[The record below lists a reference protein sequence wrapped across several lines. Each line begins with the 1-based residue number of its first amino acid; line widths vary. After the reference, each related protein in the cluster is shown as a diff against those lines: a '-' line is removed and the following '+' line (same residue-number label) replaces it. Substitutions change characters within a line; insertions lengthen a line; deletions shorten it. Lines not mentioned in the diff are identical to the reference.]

1 MLLGQ
6 IFQSTN
12 SWAKLSRVNMKPK
25 IALTI
30 LRYSKAVSAE
40 YDLVEEKRKALIHEI
55 TKTEPGT
62 EAKIE
67 PGSDDLA
74 EYVNRFNEILQL
86 DSSVEQIQL
95 KLSEA
100 VDAVDEKDETL
111 TVQDLA
117 VLEPF
122 FDDYVQPEQEKTE

>member
-6 IFQSTN
+6 VFQSTD
-12 SWAKLSRVNMKPK
+12 SWTKLSRINMRPK
-25 IALTI
+25 IALAI

-40 YDLVEEKRKALIHEI
+40 YVLVEEKRKALIHEI

-67 PGSDDLA
+67 PGSKELT
-74 EYVNRFNEILQL
+74 EYVNSFKEILQL
-86 DSSVEQIQL
+86 ESDMIQFHL
-95 KLSEA
+95 KLSEV

-122 FDDYVQPEQEKTE
+122 FGDYVQPEQEKAE